1 MTTHVVTPHGL
12 GRCMDRRSF
21 ALAALG
27 MLCLATRAQAQAGPG
42 SPDLARYAAGPLPPE
57 FLTTWR
63 TGQGALGNWQV
74 VEDASAPGGKAIEQS
89 GADRTDY
96 RFPLAVYEPL
106 PAQDVEVSVRFKA
119 VSGRGDRAGGL
130 AVRLTDADNYYV
142 VRANA
147 LEDNVN
153 LYRVVKGRR
162 QEIKGAS
169 VKVSSGEW
177 HSLALKAQGAHLSV
191 SFDGKPLFTVEDR
204 TFLSLGKVAL
214 WTKADSVTRFSDLRI
229 TPLP

>member
-1 MTTHVVTPHGL
+1 MTTRVVIPHAL
-12 GRCMDRRSF
+12 GRHMDRRSF

-27 MLCLATRAQAQAGPG
+27 MLCLATHAQAQAGPG
-42 SPDLARYAAGPLPPE
+42 SPDLARYALGPLPPE

-63 TGQGALGNWQV
+63 TGQGAPGKWQV

-106 PAQDVEVSVRFKA
+106 PAQDVEASVRFKA
-119 VSGRGDRAGGL
+119 VSGKGDRAGGL
-130 AVRLTDADNYYV
+130 AVRLTDAGNYYV

-147 LEDNVN
+147 LESNVN

-162 QEIKGAS
+162 QEIKGVS
-169 VKVSSGEW
+169 IKVSSGEW
-177 HSLALKAQGAHLSV
+177 HSLALKAQGPQLSV

-229 TPLP
+229 SPLP

>member
-1 MTTHVVTPHGL
+1 MVTHAGTVHFL
-12 GRCMDRRSF
+12 SRYANRRSII
-21 ALAALG
+21 LAALG
-27 MLCLATRAQAQAGPG
+27 MLCLASPAQAQAGLG
-42 SPDLARYAAGPLPPE
+42 RPDLTRYAAGPLPPE

-63 TGQGALGNWQV
+63 TGQGALGDWKA
-74 VEDASAPGGKAIEQS
+74 VEDASAPGGRAIEQS

-106 PAQDVEVSVRFKA
+106 PAQDVEASVRFKA

-130 AVRLTDADNYYV
+130 AVRLTDANNYYV

-147 LEDNVN
+147 LEDNVR
-153 LYRVVKGRR
+153 LYRVVRGDR
-162 QEIKGAS
+162 QQIGGAS
-169 VKVSSGEW
+169 AKVSSGEW
-177 HSLALKAQGAHLSV
+177 HTLALTAQGPRLAV
-191 SFDGKPLFTVEDR
+191 SFDGKPLFAVEDR
-204 TFLSLGKVAL
+204 TFLGLGKVAL